1 MTSEFNQPISAPLM
15 QDVAPTFA
23 RLVDA
28 NDGSRG
34 RLQPM
39 IAPAFWWVL
48 RNRVTWTPITS
59 ASNNLIAADLE
70 SEEFTM
76 PKGFRRRSVTNTM
89 AYAVEASAAKD
100 FMTTV
105 EVFEAEVSE
114 FEDSQWSG
122 TNALPGSDFA
132 SARFRQRS
140 ASAQPFAGL
149 EDT

>member
-89 AYAVEASAAKD
+89 AYAFEASAAKD

-122 TNALPGSDFA
+122 TNALPGSDFKLRLCGIRA
-132 SARFRQRS
+132 VYQAEKSGSGR
-140 ASAQPFAGL
+140 L
-149 EDT
+149 